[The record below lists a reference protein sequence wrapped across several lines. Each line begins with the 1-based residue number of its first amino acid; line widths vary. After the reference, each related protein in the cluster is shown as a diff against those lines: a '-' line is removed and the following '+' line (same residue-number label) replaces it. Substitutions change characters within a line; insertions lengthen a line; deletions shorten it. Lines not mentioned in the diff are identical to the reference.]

1 MLSIQEWLNGRYPHL
16 VKRPLIAVLPCFFSG
31 ALINTSLYYI
41 FLFFLGLVLARRY
54 LVLACFVFV
63 LGIGSWQIARKDK
76 GDLQSG
82 EMILTGV
89 VLNTP
94 TLQKRSQS
102 FILDVGDNRVLV
114 SVKPFLVLSA
124 GDKVEAHVH
133 VRKIIRYSDS
143 RLYSDYW
150 TRRGI
155 FYQAN
160 AQYGGTIRILS
171 PSKGLSAVGAK
182 WRANTYDRLLTNIP
196 IREAKTAMGI
206 IAGQQ
211 GLVPEDVYNSM
222 KKTGTLHLLAT
233 SGAHI
238 LIVTTLL
245 MLLLKH
251 LPLARGFQIWIVILF
266 VVIFAIAV
274 GMRPPVIRA
283 SLMLVCY
290 FLIYLFRRTPDG
302 LSALGLSSMIY
313 LFFEPFA
320 VFDAG
325 FHLTFMIV
333 LVLLLFLPNSVM
345 WLRVQIYKKT
355 RDKLTS
361 IIYFS
366 LGISLL
372 TTCIAQL
379 GAIPLIMHH
388 FGMMSIISPIAN
400 LLTAPFLPLIYLGTF
415 LAQITGYFS
424 SVVSKGFDVMIT
436 GVVSSWIEWVN
447 IFLAKVPYSHIET
460 PPLPFIAVVVYGVV
474 LIMLSKPYEKPKELL
489 LYED

>member
-1 MLSIQEWLNGRYPHL
+1 MLSIQEWLDERYPHL
-16 VKRPLIAVLPCFFSG
+16 VKRPLVAVLPCFFAG
-31 ALINTSLYYI
+31 ALINISLYYI

-54 LVLACFVFV
+54 LVLACFVFM
-63 LGIGSWQIARKDK
+63 LGIASWQTARKDK

-89 VLNTP
+89 ILNTP

-114 SVKPFLVLSA
+114 SAKPSLMLSA
-124 GDKVEAHVH
+124 GDKVEVRAHVQ
-133 VRKIIRYSDS
+133 KMIRYSDS
-143 RLYSDYW
+143 GSHSDYW

-155 FYQAN
+155 KYQAN

-182 WRANTYDRLLTNIP
+182 WRASTYDRLLTNIP
-196 IREAKTAMGI
+196 IREAKTTMGI

-211 GLVPEDVYNSM
+211 GLVPQDVYESM
-222 KKTGTLHLLAT
+222 RKTGTLHLLAT
-233 SGAHI
+233 SGAHV
-238 LIVTTLL
+238 LIVATLL
-245 MLLLKH
+245 MLLLQQ
-251 LPLARGFQIWIVILF
+251 LPLARGFQIWVVILF
-266 VVIFAIAV
+266 VIIFAIAV
-274 GMRPPVIRA
+274 GLRPPVTRA

-290 FLIYLFRRTPDG
+290 CLIYLFRRTPDG

-313 LFFEPFA
+313 LFFEPFSI
-320 VFDAG
+320 FDAG

-333 LVLLLFLPNSVM
+333 LVLLLFLPNFVM
-345 WLRVQIYKKT
+345 WLRVQIYRKT

-361 IIYFS
+361 TLYFS
-366 LGISLL
+366 LGVSLL
-372 TTCIAQL
+372 TTCIAQI
-379 GAIPLIMHH
+379 GATPLIMHH

-400 LLTAPFLPLIYLGTF
+400 LLTAPFLLLVYLGTF

-424 SVVSKGFDVMIT
+424 SAISKGFDVMIT
-436 GVVSSWIEWVN
+436 GAVSSWIEWIN
-447 IFLAKVPYSHIET
+447 ISLAKVPFSHVET
-460 PPLPFIAVVVYGVV
+460 PSLPFIAVVVYGVM

>member
-1 MLSIQEWLNGRYPHL
+1 M
-16 VKRPLIAVLPCFFSG
+16 
-31 ALINTSLYYI
+31 
-41 FLFFLGLVLARRY
+41 
-54 LVLACFVFV
+54 
-63 LGIGSWQIARKDK
+63 LGIASWQTARKDK
-76 GDLQSG
+76 GDLESG

-89 VLNTP
+89 ILNTP

-102 FILDVGDNRVLV
+102 FLLDVGNNRILV
-114 SVKPFLVLSA
+114 SVKPSLMLSA
-124 GDKVEAHVH
+124 GDKVEVH
-133 VRKIIRYSDS
+133 AYVQKMIRYSDS
-143 RLYSDYW
+143 ESYSDYW

-155 FYQAN
+155 YYRVN
-160 AQYGGTIRILS
+160 AQFGGTIRIRS

-182 WRANTYDRLLTNIP
+182 WRAGTYDRLLTNIP
-196 IREAKTAMGI
+196 IREAKTTMGI

-211 GLVPEDVYNSM
+211 GLVPQDVYESM

-233 SGAHI
+233 SGAHV

-245 MLLLKH
+245 MLFLKQ
-251 LPLARGFQIWIVILF
+251 LPLARGFQIWVVILF
-266 VVIFAIAV
+266 VIIFAIAV
-274 GMRPPVIRA
+274 GLRPPVVRA
-283 SLMLVCY
+283 ALMLVCY
-290 FLIYLFRRTPDG
+290 CLIYLFRRTPDG

-388 FGMMSIISPIAN
+388 FGMISIISPIAN

-424 SVVSKGFDVMIT
+424 SAISKGFDVMIT
-436 GVVSSWIEWVN
+436 GVVSSWIEWTN
-447 IFLAKVPYSHIET
+447 ISLAKVPFSHVET
-460 PPLPFIAVVVYGVV
+460 PSLPFIAVVVYGVV
-474 LIMLSKPYEKPKELL
+474 LIMLSKPHEKPKELL